1 MNIEDNN
8 LLIERYAKGKEDD
21 LIDRFVCDGP
31 SEIMEELGL
40 SEEAWRVVF
49 DYLVFEKNLLHK
61 CVTRN
66 GDFFVEEYVK
76 YGISHIRE
84 ILDIVNEKYDI
95 AFESVFD
102 FIVISNDALYLH
114 VMEHRGRYTTAL
126 KARGA
131 DFVRKVLGVWRGK
144 YSENWQK
151 VLDLLLHAVCDA
163 IFSETTYEHG
173 LVAFSRIFNDVREHR
188 PIYKSGILL

>member
-1 MNIEDNN
+1 MNNQDQN

-21 LIDRFVCDGP
+21 LIDRFVGDGP
-31 SEIMEELGL
+31 TKIMEELDL
-40 SEEAWRVVF
+40 SEDSWKVIF
-49 DYLVFEKNLLHK
+49 DYLVFEKNLLFK

-66 GDFFVEEYVK
+66 VDFFIDEYIK
-76 YGISHIRE
+76 YGISHVRE
-84 ILDIVNEKYDI
+84 IFGAVDEKYDMV
-95 AFESVFD
+95 FEAVFD
-102 FIVISNDALYLH
+102 FIVISNDALYMH
-114 VMEHRGRYTTAL
+114 VMEHRDRYTTAL

-131 DFVRKVLGVWRGK
+131 DFVRKVLGVWPEK

-173 LVAFSRIFNDVREHR
+173 LVAFSRIFNNVREHR
-188 PIYKSGILL
+188 PIYKSGILI